1 MNESNLPTREECF
14 DIIRE
19 YHVPSHILSHS
30 LAVAKLAVFLT
41 EKLKEKGVTV
51 NVDHVDRAC
60 LLHDI
65 VRICDFKEL
74 DYSRFNETVSD
85 EDKAKWNQIRQRY
98 HNLGHEDAAYE
109 ILKEKYPVLAL
120 TVKKHRY
127 MAMLYEDERPTSWE
141 EKLVYYAD
149 MRVMHDKI
157 VPLKDRLEDGHKR
170 NAFLHGVSHQN
181 KINMAEVDSL
191 IYRLE
196 KQISEKIGLNLTT
209 VTDESIDLHRH
220 NIKDDHNENNNRI

>member
-1 MNESNLPTREECF
+1 MNEFDLPTRAECF
-14 DIIRE
+14 DLIKQ
-19 YHVPSHILSHS
+19 YHVPSNIVKHCLVVS
-30 LAVAKLAVFLT
+30 KLAVFLAQ
-41 EKLKEKGVTV
+41 KLKEKGLQV

-74 DYSRFNETVSD
+74 DYSRFNGTVSK
-85 EDKAKWNQIRQRY
+85 EDKAKWKQIRQRY
-98 HNLGHEDAAYE
+98 HNLGHEDAAYK
-109 ILKEKYPVLAL
+109 ILKGKYPALAL

-127 MAMLYEDERPTSWE
+127 MAMLSENGKPTSWE

-157 VPLKDRLEDGHKR
+157 VPLKCRLEDGHRR
-170 NAFLHGVSHQN
+170 NTHLHGTDPQTIVSVA
-181 KINMAEVDSL
+181 KIDNL

-196 KQISEKIGLNLTT
+196 KEIFEKIGLDPTA
-209 VTDESIDLHRH
+209 VTDEVIDLHKH
-220 NIKDDHNENNNRI
+220 NIEGNYNKNNSRI